1 MTSRLSDFDGRHHPL
16 LRWSLEDALLD
27 RYVDW
32 REACLQVQA
41 EYERWRDAPGDER
54 ARAFVAY
61 RTALDREERAG
72 EVYAELVTH
81 VADPT
86 KAG

>member
-1 MTSRLSDFDGRHHPL
+1 VTSRLSDFDGRHHLSP
-16 LRWSLEDALLD
+16 RWSLEDALID

-32 REACLQVQA
+32 REACVEVQA
-41 EYERWRDAPGDER
+41 DYECWRDAPEDER
-54 ARAFVAY
+54 ERAFVAY
-61 RTALDREERAG
+61 RAALDREERAG

-81 VADPT
+81 VAGTT